1 MAHRTPIAR
10 KESLTLNIYL
20 TKSNNYSYMALTFE
34 KNSVILRG
42 EDAKLFVKSRGEKTA
57 EYTENT
63 YRCISMAVKILK
75 R

>member
-1 MAHRTPIAR
+1 
-10 KESLTLNIYL
+10 
-20 TKSNNYSYMALTFE
+20 MALTFE

-42 EDAKLFVKSRGEKTA
+42 EDAKLFVKSRGEKT